1 MNIYENPAVLQENRI
16 KEHAYFIGY
25 SDFETA
31 IRGKKEDSTYYLL
44 LNGVWNFKYFERC
57 IDVPETFFEEE
68 FLEAQWDKIKVPC
81 SWQYQGY
88 DVPQYINIS
97 YPFPVDPPYVPID
110 NPAGIYH
117 REFVIE
123 ENWDGRRTHLVFEG
137 VSSCLE
143 LYVNGRRVGW
153 SQGSRMVSEFDITP
167 YVQVGKNQL
176 MVKVLKW
183 CDGSYLECQDA
194 FRLSGIF
201 RDVYLLSKAQEYL
214 EDVFVHTDC
223 DAQYRDWDI
232 CAEVAFTGN
241 KNIACVLVDASGTV
255 IDEKHCKEGK
265 VQFHIPQAKT
275 WNAETPYLYKLIF
288 NWDEEYVPI
297 TVGLRKLETNERGE
311 FLVNGQSI
319 KLKGVN
325 RHDVHPEYGQYVP
338 EEHMVRDLVL
348 MKQHNINTIR
358 AAHYPNTSEFLELC
372 NRYGFYLI
380 QEADLEMHGF
390 ATRKAEGRYG
400 TYHPEWL
407 TDHEEWKDAFMER
420 ASRMVERDK
429 NHPCVVM
436 WSIGNEAGY
445 GANHDAMAQWIAKRD
460 PSRMIQYERTV
471 QLEKT
476 PEVFGVI
483 SHMYDQISKVK
494 ECLEKEEMRPYFL
507 CEYSHAKGVSPG
519 DVYDYWELA
528 YANPKFIGGCI
539 WEWADHAVT
548 CRGEKGKYYGYGGD
562 FGEELHD
569 GNYCLDGLV
578 NADRVP
584 YSGAREVKAVYQ
596 YFKAELQEGNKLLLT
611 NLYDFTNLEAFELI
625 WELEKDGEIIQAGQ
639 LNNLHILPHDSA
651 VYDLELKYSKQCQW
665 GCHLNLSLRL
675 KEDTTWAER
684 GYEAAFVQIEV
695 PAICEVNMA
704 QNVEFP
710 MPEVKESR
718 EYYIIEGSNF
728 CYRYNRLYGGFESIQ
743 YNGVEMLS
751 PNSRTG
757 FGIWRPFAGTD
768 GMVKGKW
775 TMIEDSSWN
784 KSENYDKVQIRVYE
798 TACKKTESSVQ
809 IEVKQSLCP
818 MSKVPLIH
826 SDITYDIKSDGEI
839 LVTTSSKVRED
850 AMWLP
855 RFGFEIELPGDKD
868 YVTYYGKGPEENY
881 IDLCHNVRMGLFEHQ
896 VDRDYVQK
904 AFPQEQGNHTGT
916 RFVKIRDKK
925 GRGIMFRALENEKFY
940 FKATHYALEDIN
952 KSRHYCDLTIK
963 YTTYLRVDYKVS
975 GVGSSA
981 LQDKYKLQEKEIYF
995 RFSMKPFTE

>member
-16 KEHAYFIGY
+16 KEHAYFMTY
-25 SDFETA
+25 SNMEDA
-31 IRGKKEDSTYYLL
+31 IKGEKENSSYYQL
-44 LNGVWNFKYFERC
+44 LNGEWNFKYYERC
-57 IDVPETFFEEE
+57 MDVPEAIFGREVATGE
-68 FLEAQWDKIKVPC
+68 WDKIKVPC
-81 SWQYQGY
+81 SWQFQGY

-97 YPFPVDPPYVPID
+97 YPFPVDPPYVPVD

-117 REFVIE
+117 REFVIDE
-123 ENWDGRRTHLVFEG
+123 AWKDRCTHIIFEG

-143 LYVNGRRVGW
+143 LYVNGQRVGW

-167 YVQVGKNQL
+167 YVQRGRNQL

-201 RDVYLLSKAQEYL
+201 RDVYLLSKARECM

-223 DAQYRDWDI
+223 DENYRDWDVW
-232 CAEVAFTGN
+232 AEVEFAGN
-241 KNIACVLVDASGTV
+241 KKLLCLFV
-255 IDEKHCKEGK
+255 DEKGLVIAKKLCEDGK
-265 VQFHIPQAKT
+265 VNFHIPQAKT
-275 WNAETPYLYKLIF
+275 WNAETPNLYKLIF

-297 TVGLRKLETNERGE
+297 TIGFRKIETNERGE
-311 FLVNGQSI
+311 FLVNGQSV

-372 NRYGFYLI
+372 NQYGFYLI

-400 TYHPEWL
+400 TYHLEWL
-407 TDHEEWKDAFMER
+407 TEQEDWKEAFVER

-436 WSIGNEAGY
+436 WSLGNEAGY
-445 GANHDAMAQWIAKRD
+445 GTNHDAMAQWIAKRD
-460 PSRMIQYERTV
+460 PSRMIHYERTV

-476 PEVFGVI
+476 PEIFGVI
-483 SHMYDQISKVK
+483 SHMYDPITKVK
-494 ECLEKEEMRPYFL
+494 ECLEKEDRRPYFL

-578 NADRVP
+578 NADRLP

-625 WELEKDGEIIQAGQ
+625 WELEKDGEIIQVGQ

-651 VYDLELKYSKQCQW
+651 VYDLELKYPKECQW

-675 KEDTTWAER
+675 KEAAVWAEQ
-684 GYEAAFVQIEV
+684 GYEVAFVQIEIPTV
-695 PAICEVNMA
+695 CVENAVL
-704 QNVEFP
+704 NVELP
-710 MPEVKESR
+710 IAEVQESR

-728 CYRYNRLYGGFESIQ
+728 CYRFNRLYGGFESMN
-743 YNGVEMLS
+743 YKGVEMLNLS
-751 PNSRTG
+751 SRTG
-757 FGIWRPFAGTD
+757 FGIWRPFGGTD
-768 GMVKGKW
+768 GMMKGKW

-784 KSENYDKVQIRVYE
+784 KSENYDKVQTRVYSTE
-798 TACKKTESSVQ
+798 CKREEDVVR

-818 MSKVPLIH
+818 MSKMPLMH
-826 SDITYDIKSDGEI
+826 SDVTYDIKPDGEI
-839 LVTTSSKVRED
+839 VVATESKVRED
-850 AMWLP
+850 AAWLP
-855 RFGFEIELPGDKD
+855 RFGFEVELPGDKEL
-868 YVTYYGKGPEENY
+868 VTYYGKGPEENY
-881 IDLCHNVRMGLFEHQ
+881 IDLCHNVRTGLFEHQ
-896 VDRDYVQK
+896 VDKDYVEK
-904 AFPQEQGNHTGT
+904 AFPQEQGNHTDT
-916 RFVKIRDKK
+916 RFVKLADRS
-925 GRGIMFRALENEKFY
+925 GCGIMFRALEDEKFY
-940 FKATHYALEDIN
+940 FRATHHALKDIN
-952 KSRHYCDLTIK
+952 RARHYCDLTQK
-963 YTTYLRVDYKVS
+963 DVTYLRVDYKVS
-975 GVGSSA
+975 GVGAYS
-981 LQDKYKLQEKEIYF
+981 LLDKYKLLEKEIYF